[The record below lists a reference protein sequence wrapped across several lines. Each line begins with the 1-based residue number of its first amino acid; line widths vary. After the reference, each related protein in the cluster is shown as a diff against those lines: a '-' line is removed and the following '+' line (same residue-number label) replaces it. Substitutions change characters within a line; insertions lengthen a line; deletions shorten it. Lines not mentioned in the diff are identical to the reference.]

1 MRPWS
6 RWIGVGAAVGIITA
20 LVPVVRGKVALHSP
34 LAKLEQHVPG
44 AGVHPSPAGRPGPS
58 FDGLDLMRLE
68 LHPRRV
74 TAPLSGGRVAEL
86 TLDPYLQRAA
96 LSVMKRYRIPEAGTV
111 VMQVKTGKV
120 LAWASYVNTGKPF
133 DVNVRA
139 EAPAA
144 STFKVVTASALVE
157 KAGLSARTEQ
167 CYHGGHS
174 RILADE
180 LKDDPRRDKWCAT
193 LAMALG
199 RSLNVVFAKLAQK
212 KLTPE
217 EETAMGGAYGY
228 GAPIPFAVPNEA
240 PKIDIPVE
248 PLEFARSA
256 AGFWHTSNSPLGEVS
271 VAQTVANDG
280 VALQPRIVRAIY
292 KGQKKIWQDDDG
304 PRVLR
309 RAVKPSTAHEVQK
322 MMLQT
327 VANGTA
333 YKSFHDRHGRPYIP
347 NVAVAGKTGTLTR
360 HKANRLYTWF
370 IGYAPADHPEVAIA
384 SLVVNTPIWRIKAPQ
399 LARQV
404 LQAYFASKGTPGVV
418 AP

>member
-6 RWIGVGAAVGIITA
+6 RWIGAGAAVGIITA
-20 LVPVVRGKVALHSP
+20 LVPVVRGKIALPTP
-34 LAKLEQHVPG
+34 LARLERRVATSGTASH
-44 AGVHPSPAGRPGPS
+44 AARREGPDFS
-58 FDGLDLMRLE
+58 GLDLMRLE

-86 TLDPYLQRAA
+86 TLDPYLEREA
-96 LSVMKRYRIPEAGTV
+96 LAVMKRYRIPEAGTV
-111 VMQVKTGKV
+111 VMQVKTGKI

-144 STFKVVTASALVE
+144 STFKIVTASALVE
-157 KAGLSARTEQ
+157 KAGLNAETKQ

-174 RILADE
+174 RILASE

-199 RSLNVVFAKLAQK
+199 RSLNVVFAKLAK
-212 KLTPE
+212 KHLTPE

-228 GAPIPFAVPNEA
+228 GAPVPFAVPNEA
-240 PKIDIPVE
+240 PKIDMPIEPV
-248 PLEFARSA
+248 EFARAA

-280 VALQPRIVRAIY
+280 VALAPRIVRAIY
-292 KGQKKIWQDDDG
+292 KGQKKIWQDNEG

-347 NVAVAGKTGTLTR
+347 NVAIAGKTGTLTR
-360 HKANRLYTWF
+360 HKENRLYTWF
-370 IGYAPADHPEVAIA
+370 IGYAPAGDPQVAIA
-384 SLVVNTPIWRIKAPQ
+384 SLVVNTPIWRIKAPE

-404 LQAYFASKGTPGVV
+404 LQAYFASKGTPGVA